1 MSPDQNLIVD
11 PATVES
17 KPAETRLDLQSLKA
31 QRLRELSAGAL
42 AKPDPK
48 QALLSAAGAD
58 SLELCG
64 LVMDAARP
72 AVLEIADPGER
83 LKAVK
88 AAGSAF
94 GHLARLGEKLA

>member
-1 MSPDQNLIVD
+1 MSHDANLV
-11 PATVES
+11 VES
-17 KPAETRLDLQSLKA
+17 ATAESTPVESRPDLQMLKA
-31 QRLRELSAGAL
+31 QRLRELSASAL

-64 LVMDAARP
+64 LVMEAARP
-72 AVLEIADPGER
+72 AALEIADPGER